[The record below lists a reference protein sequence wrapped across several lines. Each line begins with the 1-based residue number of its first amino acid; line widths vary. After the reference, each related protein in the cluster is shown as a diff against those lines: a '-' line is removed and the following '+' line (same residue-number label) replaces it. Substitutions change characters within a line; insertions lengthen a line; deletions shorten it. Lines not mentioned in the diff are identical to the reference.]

1 MSDPYSEDAW
11 KQSFGSSGQ
20 GSSEELSDEQM
31 DVLNSTGANAYGG
44 RRRRSRKNCG
54 GKKRRTHRR
63 KSRGGRRH
71 KKSHRRHRR

>member
-1 MSDPYSEDAW
+1 MSDPYSEEAFR
-11 KQSFGSSGQ
+11 QSYGSPGQ
-20 GSSEELSDEQM
+20 GSSEEVSDEQM

>member
-1 MSDPYSEDAW
+1 MSDPYSEEAFRE
-11 KQSFGSSGQ
+11 SYGSYGQ
-20 GSSEELSDEQM
+20 GSSGLTDDQM

-54 GKKRRTHRR
+54 GRKRKTHRR

>member
-11 KQSFGSSGQ
+11 KRSYGSSGQ
-20 GSSEELSDEQM
+20 GSSGLSDEQM

-71 KKSHRRHRR
+71 KKSHSRHRR

>member
-20 GSSEELSDEQM
+20 GSSGLSDEQM